1 MSHETQLL
9 QLLATRFPS
18 LGGSEGVALVEEL
31 GLYAAGAWKAG
42 PQRMAQHGVN
52 VPAQL
57 HEGLAQPAIQIAST
71 GRGGT
76 SFLSHLRQRWQNDEQ
91 FIAAVGALA
100 RLWKS
105 KGTGRHQRPATGAYK
120 VVSPAPGA
128 TQPDLQSQQSPGT
141 GRFPGNTTG
150 RWRNKEELE
159 EPSESAVRGHTV
171 DVAGFEVFEKLGEGN
186 MGRVFK
192 ANQKSLD
199 RVVALKVLNHSLA
212 EEDET
217 FVARFEL
224 EAKSA
229 ARLQHPNIVTVF
241 DAGICPRTNAQFI
254 AMELVEGESVGEII
268 TNQGKLPER
277 EALALCLA
285 MTEAL
290 HCAEQHGIV
299 HRDLKP
305 DNILV
310 GHDGIPRLTDLGLAK
325 KREAKELTSAGLVVG
340 TPHYMSPEQGL
351 GVKDVDGRADLYSL
365 GITLFHLL
373 TGRVPFD
380 SETAIGVITQHIND
394 DVPDPR
400 NYEPSITT
408 PTAKL
413 VSHLCARE
421 RDERYPTARAAGSD
435 LQRCLIGQTPLGPEA
450 AALAAEEADASS
462 GRIRVGTVSGAFGGP
477 GGGDGGL
484 QPPDLTPPADLEPGD
499 AALWRFL
506 RTGFFP
512 YLEEAEQAFKASLN
526 ATSGTAAA
534 EPQAKLARAALL
546 RGDAQG
552 ATKKAQAALEGD
564 PTCRAA
570 LDVLAALDRG
580 EATRASFVAGLS
592 GLSAHVAAERWGDAR
607 TMGNRLRRDHP
618 SEPHPHL
625 LLAYVAARAKDE
637 AAFRESIQLAW
648 ALYPS
653 RTYLDVP
660 LGNGTDL
667 PAAQALIRFSRAALD
682 SADPGRMLQTVQN
695 TEDKSNLVA
704 GAARMGIGVLHTVLA
719 DSARSAKTRRAHLF
733 ALSRGLLALQYLNH
747 AVEVLARLKKLE
759 PTPEEARAVEEDE
772 RVIAGLKGVAQ
783 QGIAPQRGRYPC
795 PILKARGPALRQRL
809 KTIERRRK
817 EYTSEVDAISERLAT
832 IGSEDPRAQS
842 EIKAAAS
849 ALEREDPYAPIEE
862 IDAELEQIASE
873 LQELSDGAPAEKS
886 TGFFAKLKGA
896 ANAAGRAAKTGQLK
910 VRETQL
916 RTINRPRAVRAL
928 GSFVA
933 TALNTYGYDHP
944 DLGSATRRARH
955 LLACNERI
963 TDEVTSL
970 KQRLETLG
978 A

>member
-1 MSHETQLL
+1 MSHEAQLL

-18 LGGSEGVALVEEL
+18 LGGSEGAAQVEQL
-31 GLYAAGAWKAG
+31 ALYAAGAWKAG
-42 PQRMAQHGVN
+42 PARMAQHGVQ
-52 VPAQL
+52 VPPQL
-57 HEGLAQPAIQIAST
+57 HEGLAQPALQIASS

-76 SFLSHLRQRWQNDEQ
+76 RFLSHLRQRWRDDER

-100 RLWKS
+100 RLWKV
-105 KGTGRHQRPATGAYK
+105 KGTGRHPRPAGAARA
-120 VVSPAPGA
+120 VAPAPGA
-128 TQPDLQSQQSPGT
+128 QQAPGT

-150 RWRNKEELE
+150 RWRSPE
-159 EPSESAVRGHTV
+159 EPPQSASAVAGQRV

-241 DAGICPRTNAQFI
+241 DAGICPRTKAQFI
-254 AMELVEGESVGEII
+254 AMELVEGESVGEMLAK
-268 TNQGKLPER
+268 QGKLPER

-290 HCAEQHGIV
+290 HCAEQHEIV

-325 KREAKELTSAGLVVG
+325 KREAKELTSAGLIVG

-380 SETAIGVITQHIND
+380 SESAIGVITQHIND

-408 PTAKL
+408 PTARL

-421 RDERYPTARAAGSD
+421 REERYPTARAAGSD

-450 AALAAEEADASS
+450 AALAAEEAAASS
-462 GRIRVGTVSGAFGGP
+462 GRIRVGAVSGAFGGP
-477 GGGDGGL
+477 GGASDASL
-484 QPPDLTPPADLEPGD
+484 QPPDLTPPGELDPGD

-506 RTGFFP
+506 RAGYYP
-512 YLEEAEQAFKASLN
+512 YLEEAEQAFKAALN
-526 ATSGTAAA
+526 ATSGKAAA
-534 EPQAKLARAALL
+534 EPQAKLARVALL

-552 ATKKAQAALEGD
+552 ATKKAQAALESD
-564 PTCRAA
+564 PTCRRA
-570 LDVLAALDRG
+570 LEVLAALDRG
-580 EATRASFVAGLS
+580 EATRASFVAGLA

-637 AAFRESIQLAW
+637 AAFRESIQLGW

-667 PAAQALIRFSRAALD
+667 PAAQALIRYARAALD
-682 SADPGRMLQTVQN
+682 SADPGRMLQTVQS
-695 TEDKSNLVA
+695 TDDKGNLVA
-704 GAARMGIGVLHTVLA
+704 GAARMGVGVLHTLLA
-719 DSARSAKTRRAHLF
+719 DAARSAPTRRAHLF
-733 ALSRGLLALQYLNH
+733 ALARGLLALQHLNH
-747 AVEVLARLKKLE
+747 AGEVLGRLKKLD

-783 QGIAPQRGRYPC
+783 QGIQPQRARFAC

-817 EYTSEVDAISERLAT
+817 EYTGEVEAISERLAT
-832 IGSEDPRAQS
+832 IAGEDERAKS
-842 EIKAAAS
+842 EIQAAAS
-849 ALEREDPYAPIEE
+849 ALERDDPFAPIEE

-873 LQELSDGAPAEKS
+873 LQEIAEGAPAETS

-916 RTINRPRAVRAL
+916 RTITRPRAVRAL

-933 TALNTYGYDHP
+933 TALSTYGYDHP
-944 DLGSATRRARH
+944 DLSSATRRARH

-963 TDEVTSL
+963 TDEVASL